1 MTVGDLG
8 EFGLIA
14 AIAARLP
21 QGGRTVIG
29 IGDDAAVVA
38 TPDGDWIHEHLKN
51 YRLG

>member
-21 QGGRTVIG
+21 RGARTVIG
-29 IGDDAAVVA
+29 VGDDAAA
-38 TPDGDWIHEHLKN
+38 QAAREQAK
-51 YRLG
+51 RLLAD

>member
-21 QGGRTVIG
+21 RGG
-29 IGDDAAVVA
+29 A
-38 TPDGDWIHEHLKN
+38 DGHRD
-51 YRLG
+51 R